1 MRTTLLVQL
10 LLRGVAAIGVT
21 KSRVHMNPQSVKRLL
36 GMGRKKQ
43 NKTQRVGEHSFLN
56 IIKNGK
62 RNQARGHHEPHTLA
76 CSNNRCSPRNTGK

>member
-21 KSRVHMNPQSVKRLL
+21 QSRVHMNPQSVKRLL

-43 NKTQRVGEHSFLN
+43 NKKGSWGAF
-56 IIKNGK
+56 I
-62 RNQARGHHEPHTLA
+62 
-76 CSNNRCSPRNTGK
+76 S